1 MATARRAYTA
11 EYQFNLKPEA
21 QPERVRRTRQRPQ
34 VHTPEP
40 KYEQTTILTP
50 ANLRTLIIAVVMV
63 GILLIGT
70 VVVNAQTAKL
80 QYNINQLKNQNAI
93 LETEVSMLEF
103 KIEKE
108 TSVEKLEDVALDKLG
123 MHYPTSNQSVHIA
136 TLTQGED
143 SLSDIIKTKAYE

>member
-1 MATARRAYTA
+1 MATARKAYTS
-11 EYQFNLKPEA
+11 EYQFNFAPDA

-40 KYEQTTILTP
+40 KREQVTILTP
-50 ANLRTLIIAVVMV
+50 ANLRTLIVAVVMV

-70 VVVNAQTAKL
+70 IVVNAHTAKL

-108 TSVEKLEDVALDKLG
+108 TSVEKLEAFALGKLG
-123 MHYPTSNQSVHIA
+123 MHYPNSNQSVHVA
-136 TLTQGED
+136 TLDMGDE
-143 SLSDIIKTKAYE
+143 SLSNLIKAKAYE

>member
-21 QPERVRRTRQRPQ
+21 QPERVKRTRQRPQ
-34 VHTPEP
+34 VHTPD
-40 KYEQTTILTP
+40 QQRQQAAILTP
-50 ANLRTLIIAVVMV
+50 ATLRTLVMAVVMIGV
-63 GILLIGT
+63 LLIGT

-93 LETEVSMLEF
+93 LETEISMLEF

-108 TSVEKLEDVALDKLG
+108 TSVEKLEKVALTKLG
-123 MHYPTSNQSVHIA
+123 MHYPAADQSVHLA
-136 TLTQGED
+136 TVNKGEG
-143 SLSDIIKTKAYE
+143 SLADTIKSKAYE

>member
-21 QPERVRRTRQRPQ
+21 QPERVKRTRQRPQ
-34 VHTPEP
+34 VHTPE
-40 KYEQTTILTP
+40 KQREQTAILTP
-50 ANLRTLIIAVVMV
+50 EVLRTLIVAVVMIGV
-63 GILLIGT
+63 LLIGT

-93 LETEVSMLEF
+93 LETEISMLEF

-108 TSVEKLEDVALDKLG
+108 TSVEKLEKVALKKLG
-123 MHYPTSNQSVHIA
+123 MHYPAAEQSVYLA
-136 TLTQGED
+136 TVSKGKG
-143 SLSDIIKTKAYE
+143 SLADVIKSKAYE